1 MKKILTLMFAV
12 AAPAVAFAVP
22 MENVVVPNSADKG
35 SSQAPAMGTAVY
47 NSQGTL
53 TSTNSGEVTEK
64 NVSKI
69 GVAPEVS
76 GDLAK
81 YVQDNLAARSEFSQS
96 LNNLRITAN
105 GGRVTLEGAVNSQ
118 AERRDINNAVEKMPG
133 VTSVDN
139 KLGLKQ

>member
-1 MKKILTLMFAV
+1 MKKVLTLMFAV

-22 MENVVVPNSADKG
+22 MDNVAAPNSADKS

-53 TSTNSGEVTEK
+53 TSTTSGETTEK
-64 NVSKI
+64 TAGKI
-69 GVAPEVS
+69 GVAPVS